1 MPGHRND
8 PFDPMGAACH
18 RGKPIVSLQSDL
30 ICTSSGLYKP
40 DPDFGLRVNEIRSVF
55 PPRGNSSRKFRNELS
70 LFKSRTRHGGFKSQK
85 FRIEFYTGKLPRWK
99 LLSISI
105 QALISN
111 RIQNYP
117 IRLALTKSYE
127 KSQILEFVSR
137 YILEIEIRNRAFQT
151 IRGLRTNEL
160 QSPDTYFDT

>member
-1 MPGHRND
+1 M
-8 PFDPMGAACH
+8 
-18 RGKPIVSLQSDL
+18 
-30 ICTSSGLYKP
+30 
-40 DPDFGLRVNEIRSVF
+40 
-55 PPRGNSSRKFRNELS
+55 PPRQTNRISSKRPYLYVVGIIQAGSRFRLTCKRDTQRFSASRKFVSKIPERIIVIQISYE
-70 LFKSRTRHGGFKSQK
+70 TRWIQK
-85 FRIEFYTGKLPRWK
+85 FRIESYAGKLPRWK

-151 IRGLRTNEL
+151 VRGLRTNEL